1 MAGNITFEEF
11 EFEEVDTETLCHEN
25 KRAEGHHQEK
35 EHVET
40 VIKKERNEDD
50 DEEIKIKNEETSIAS
65 AEKPKTIYIENL
77 VMANMMDSVKK
88 ECHEKEVVRRVDENA
103 KKKLK
108 HPKVKNQNAPPSMFY
123 KTEVKTE
130 YDGVLQRYECDICFK
145 SLKTR
150 QILAMHKKA
159 HTLERVQC
167 TECDKTFTNVQ
178 SLRRHQLTH
187 MGEAGRN
194 FYCDMCGMSFIRASD
209 VRGHVL
215 RVHGERIKCQECER
229 TFHSPKHLKAHQVIA
244 HDAENNDEVKVYQC
258 DKCTRKFIQPSDLN
272 RHYLQHTG
280 ERNFTC
286 TICGK
291 AFPQSGHLAGH
302 MRVHSGEK
310 PFKCEICPKA
320 FKTQSTLNRHNTL
333 NRHKFIIRAKEESFI
348 CKECGFSCDNQRIF
362 TEHLQ
367 EEHINKA
374 WNIGQAMM
382 ENDFFKV

>member
-1 MAGNITFEEF
+1 MAVNNQTFEEF
-11 EFEEVDTETLCHEN
+11 EFEEVDTETLCREN
-25 KRAEGHHQEK
+25 RIPEGENQEK
-35 EHVET
+35 EKVET
-40 VIKKERNEDD
+40 AIKKEIDEN
-50 DEEIKIKNEETSIAS
+50 DEEIQIKKEETSNS
-65 AEKPKTIYIENL
+65 STEDWKTIYTENL
-77 VMANMMDSVKK
+77 VMANMDSVKK
-88 ECHEKEVVRRVDENA
+88 QCHGEDVGRAYENEQ
-103 KKKLK
+103 KLK
-108 HPKVKNQNAPPSMFY
+108 PPKVISPKLPSSRINITEI
-123 KTEVKTE
+123 KTES
-130 YDGVLQRYECDICFK
+130 GSVLQRYECDICFK

-150 QILAMHKKA
+150 QILAMHIKA
-159 HTLERVQC
+159 HGLERVQC
-167 TECDKTFTNVQ
+167 TECNKTFTNVQ

-194 FYCDMCGMSFIRASD
+194 FYCEMCGMSFIRASD
-209 VRGHVL
+209 VRGHKL
-215 RVHGERIKCQECER
+215 RVHGERLKCQECER
-229 TFHSPKHLKAHQVIA
+229 TFYSPKHLKAHQVIA

-272 RHYLQHTG
+272 RHYLLHSG

-302 MRVHSGEK
+302 MRVHSEEK
-310 PFKCEICPKA
+310 PFRCEICPKA

-333 NRHKFIIRAKEESFI
+333 NRHKFITRAKEENFI

-382 ENDFFKV
+382 TSEFFEA